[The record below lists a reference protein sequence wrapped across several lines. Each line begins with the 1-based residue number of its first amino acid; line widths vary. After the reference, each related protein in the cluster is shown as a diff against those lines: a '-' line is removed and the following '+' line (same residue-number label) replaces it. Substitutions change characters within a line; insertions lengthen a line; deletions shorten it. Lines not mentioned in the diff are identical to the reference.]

1 MLPTDTPRPIAEMPA
16 TFADYRKDAHNW
28 ITLATGEFYPDILV
42 DAALLYMPVLQL
54 FGQLLRTSESSE
66 RLFSQIA
73 EVREGWMRVQLARVF
88 KRYVSP
94 ATPVEMLKV
103 KSKSEEIIERFGKE
117 FRPVHQVQA
126 AFDSRPIPD
135 EPLCALL
142 WEYKDRGKKGYDLT
156 ERFFELFRAHFP
168 NLPLTGPER
177 AGRDVMLG
185 ELLPDYPNPNRP
197 VDFIVWSEGK
207 AQMLAVGLARYDGD
221 RGGAQEDDRTGGYR
235 DCAREVLTYA
245 AEHNQPTKVIFVN
258 DGPGLLL
265 GSMWRDYAAL
275 EQIWS
280 GKVMITTLRMVPQR
294 ITLDWL
300 TSK

>member
-1 MLPTDTPRPIAEMPA
+1 MSMAEMPA
-16 TFADYRKDAHNW
+16 TFADYKKDAHNW

-42 DAALLYMPVLQL
+42 DAALLYTPVLQL

-66 RLFSQIA
+66 RLFAQIA
-73 EVREGWMRVQLARVF
+73 AVREGWMRIQLSRVF

-94 ATPVEMLKV
+94 STPVEMLKA
-103 KSKSEEIIERFGKE
+103 KRKASEIIERFGRE
-117 FRPVHQVQA
+117 FRPIQQVQA

-156 ERFFELFRAHFP
+156 ERFFELFRSRFP
-168 NLPLTGPER
+168 DLPMIGPER
-177 AGRDVMLG
+177 AGRDI
-185 ELLPDYPNPNRP
+185 LLSEVFPDYPNPNRP
-197 VDFIVWSEGK
+197 VDFVIYNQDRTQV
-207 AQMLAVGLARYDGD
+207 LAVGLARYDGD

-235 DCAREVLTYA
+235 DCAREVLSYA
-245 AEHNQPTKVIFVN
+245 KERNLPTKVIFVN

-265 GSMWRDYAAL
+265 GSMWRDYSRL
-275 EQIWS
+275 EESWS

-294 ITLDWL
+294 ITLEWL
-300 TSK
+300 TSVEE